1 MLQVRLSSKMFL
13 REAKFHQKN
22 GKFGEVYKLIQEIID
37 SAFPKTTQIPLAQ
50 NAIVDSTT

>member
-1 MLQVRLSSKMFL
+1 MLQVPLSLKIFQ
-13 REAKFHQKN
+13 REAKVPSEKN

-37 SAFPKTTQIPLAQ
+37 SAFPKTTQIPQ

>member
-1 MLQVRLSSKMFL
+1 MRQGPLSLKIFL

-37 SAFPKTTQIPLAQ
+37 SAFPKTTQIPAQ